1 MRDIPAAMQASLD
14 AGVTMHCDCWR
25 VVRRDGSVFGF
36 TSHDQD
42 LEFDGLVY
50 RGGSGFSGGQ
60 AGAMIDAPGGFAPQ
74 TGEVVG
80 ALDSD
85 LLTAADIAEG
95 LWAGAAVEIWRVDW
109 LDVELRVKTWA
120 GTLGEIRQRD
130 GVFEAELL
138 GPEQALNHEIGR
150 VFARRCDAALGDG
163 RCGVDAGHSAY
174 AQGCDQRFATCRDRF
189 ANSLNFRGFPYMVGN
204 DVLQAGPAGE
214 TVMDGGSRGLGH

>member
-1 MRDIPAAMQASLD
+1 MRSVPAAMQASLD
-14 AGVTMHCDCWR
+14 ARTTTHCDCWR
-25 VVRRDGSVFGF
+25 IERRDGAVFGF
-36 TSHDQD
+36 TAHDCD
-42 LEFDGLVY
+42 LEFAGLAY
-50 RGGSGFSGGQ
+50 QAGSGFGGSV
-60 AGAMIDAPGGFAPQ
+60 IDAPGGFAPQ

-85 LLTAADIAEG
+85 LLTVADIAEG

-109 LDVELRVKTWA
+109 ADTDLRVKTWA

-174 AQGCDQRFATCRDRF
+174 AQGCDQRFATCRTRF
-189 ANSLNFRGFPYMVGN
+189 ANSLNFRGLPYMVGN